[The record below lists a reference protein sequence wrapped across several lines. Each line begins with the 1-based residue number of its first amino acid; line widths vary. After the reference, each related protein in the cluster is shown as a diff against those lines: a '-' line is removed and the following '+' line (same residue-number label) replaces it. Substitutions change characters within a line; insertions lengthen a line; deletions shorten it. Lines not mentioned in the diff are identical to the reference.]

1 MQLKVIVRK
10 HCFIKMEFDK
20 ETQEKIKEMQMYE
33 QNLNNLLM
41 QKQVFQMEL
50 IEAENALS
58 ELGKANDE
66 VYKIFGNIMI
76 KSNNKKIQE
85 ELEKR
90 KDLVNLRLKSI
101 EKQENTLTQQA
112 EELRNEVLKKIK

>member
-1 MQLKVIVRK
+1 LKVIVRK

>member
-1 MQLKVIVRK
+1 LQLKVIVRK